1 MKKFAIASMLSIGFG
16 ICTAGQAVAADT
28 TPPVIT
34 PTVSGTLGTADWYTG
49 DVSLSWKVSDPESRV
64 SRKSGCGDV
73 SVRSDTSGHTYTCAA
88 TSTGGRSTKSVT
100 IKRDATLPAATIT
113 VPANGATYTAGQS
126 CRGELCVQRRSIRRG
141 RLCRTGCDRCRDR
154 HGIGREQE
162 LHRQRNRQS
171 GQREIRHRCLQGGRH
186 DPAGDHAHGQRHA
199 GRQRLV
205 YSNVNVSW
213 AVTDAQ
219 SSIGAQSGC
228 GTVAITADTSGATY
242 TCTATSAGGTSS
254 KSVMIKRDA
263 TRPAATITAP
273 ASGATYA
280 LNQSVTANYACSD
293 ALSGPAGCTGAVAN
307 GAGIDTSTA
316 GTKTFAVSATDLAGN
331 ATTASVTYTVSGG
344 TTSSLPGTQLFA
356 WNDLGMHCMDSDFSV
371 FTLLPPFNNL
381 NAQLVVGGKVVDS
394 TNYALTYE
402 SSADPATGSINTSSA
417 GKSNFWQYV
426 LSLFGASV
434 PDNYGLT
441 GNPTASTTPAPLT
454 WNSAFNWFE
463 ATGIPITPVDDGN
476 HMNAYPIVKV
486 TARNTSGQAVA
497 SSNAVLPVSS
507 EITCSI
513 CHATNTGSSA
523 AQPKGGWVGLAP
535 GSEKDWRM
543 NVLRLHDEKNAA
555 NPIYA
560 PLMSGKGYGTSL
572 ELSAASNKPILCD
585 TCHNSNALAIW
596 GIAGQASVS
605 NMTAAM
611 HNRHATVTAPGAPKA
626 LDAIGTRDACYACHP
641 GKDTECLRGAMGNP
655 VNASGQHIM
664 ECQSCHGSM
673 LTVGKVARN
682 GWFDMPTCQSCHHDG
697 LRETL
702 AINADGTFRK
712 WTDVRFASNPD
723 KPVKDVSLF
732 RFSTGHGNLQCE
744 ACHNSTHA
752 EFTNK
757 PSAAGNQVNDNRRAI
772 AVQGY
777 AASIRE
783 CTACHATTP
792 RTVNG
797 GPHGMHSIGSS
808 WVSSHHDSVSSSN
821 RADCFYCHGSN
832 SAGSPLAVIK
842 VAKTFNVGD
851 GRSKTFAVDERVTCW
866 SCHNG
871 PNP

>member
-1 MKKFAIASMLSIGFG
+1 MKKLAIASMLSIGFG

-100 IKRDATLPAATIT
+100 IKRDATLPTATIT
-113 VPANGATYTAGQS
+113 VPANGATYTAGQVVAANYACS
-126 CRGELCVQRRSIRRG
+126 DARSG
-141 RLCRTGCDRCRDR
+141 VAACAGPVATGAAIDTASAGNKSFTVNATDKAGNARSAIVAYKVVDTTPPA
-154 HGIGREQE
+154 ITPTV
-162 LHRQRNRQS
+162 S
-171 GQREIRHRCLQGGRH
+171 GTLGANGW
-186 DPAGDHAHGQRHA
+186 
-199 GRQRLV
+199 
-205 YSNVNVSW
+205 YTSNVNVSW

-254 KSVMIKRDA
+254 KSVTIKRDA

-293 ALSGPAGCTGAVAN
+293 ALSGPAGCTGTVAN
-307 GAGIDTSTA
+307 GAGINTSTA
-316 GTKTFAVSATDLAGN
+316 GTKTFAVNATDLAGN

-394 TNYALTYE
+394 TSYALTYE